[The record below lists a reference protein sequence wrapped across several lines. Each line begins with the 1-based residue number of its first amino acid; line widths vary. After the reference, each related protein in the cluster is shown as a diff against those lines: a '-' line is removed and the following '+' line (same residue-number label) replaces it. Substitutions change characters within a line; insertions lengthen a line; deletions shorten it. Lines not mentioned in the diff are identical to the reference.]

1 MNNLPFGNHN
11 HRLMESED
19 LLTYPGLKSGTKI
32 QKVGEKSR
40 SKDPDTLCA
49 SKHNVIV
56 GVTTTDTGE
65 IIPFESSIVILF
77 TASDS
82 SGAGLVGEAYSK
94 LIMDPLEYEKT
105 VATGLD
111 IVNQN
116 YADCAEIKGGW
127 NCKGEFVEASAYNTT
142 YIVTAPVRAVA
153 AGGNWAVKKVSS
165 WFSAENFEADVWG
178 TKLHYEDAP
187 AHKIRIKITNKFEG
201 VLRTVYDSELAG
213 SSTTFEEGGKTFI
226 QPAVSYFAV
235 DSPGLWTITVDSIG
249 SGSCTNPKLAQ
260 RETFT
265 VATPE
270 NWGLDGFSDSTAGA
284 VTEEPETFVETI
296 SGGSSTKTE
305 VGLETIIGGMVVGGA
320 LIYALLG

>member
-19 LLTYPGLKSGTKI
+19 LLTYPGLKAGTKI

-77 TASDS
+77 TAADT

-116 YADCAEIKGGW
+116 YADCAEIKARSG
-127 NCKGEFVEASAYNTT
+127 
-142 YIVTAPVRAVA
+142 IVKESLLRLLLTIQLTLLLAPVRAVV

-165 WFSAENFEADVWG
+165 WFSAENFQADVWG

-235 DSPGLWTITVDSIG
+235 DSPGLWTSH
-249 SGSCTNPKLAQ
+249 SRFYRL
-260 RETFT
+260 RF
-265 VATPE
+265 
-270 NWGLDGFSDSTAGA
+270 LR
-284 VTEEPETFVETI
+284 
-296 SGGSSTKTE
+296 
-305 VGLETIIGGMVVGGA
+305 
-320 LIYALLG
+320 

>member
-11 HRLMESED
+11 YSLDAEN

-32 QKVGEKSR
+32 QKIGEKSR
-40 SKDPDTLCA
+40 TKDQETLCQ
-49 SKHNVIV
+49 SKHNITI
-56 GVTTTDTGE
+56 GVTTNDSGN
-65 IIPFESSIVILF
+65 IIPFESSIVVLF

-116 YADCAEIKGGW
+116 YADCAKINGGW
-127 NCKGEFVEASAYNTT
+127 NCKGEFVEAAAYNTT

-178 TKLHYEDAP
+178 TKLHYENAS
-187 AHKIRIKITNKFEG
+187 AHKVRIKITNEFEG

-213 SSTTFEEGGKTFI
+213 SSATFTESGQTFV
-226 QPAVSYFAV
+226 QPAVSYFAI
-235 DSPGLWTITVDSIG
+235 DSPGLWTVTVNSIA
-249 SGSCTNPKLAQ
+249 SGTCVNPKLAV

-270 NWGLDGFSDSTAGA
+270 NWGDEPTVEPISEL
-284 VTEEPETFVETI
+284 EPETFVETI
-296 SGGSSTKTE
+296 SGGTSKTN
-305 VGLETIIGGMVVGGA
+305 VGLETIVGGVLIGGA